1 MIGAE
6 SQGFAADVQHLTDTL
21 ELLGLVAPKELIS
34 ELSFH
39 LETKAFP
46 AFVDGSG
53 HFWCRQ
59 GTVL

>member
-1 MIGAE
+1 
-6 SQGFAADVQHLTDTL
+6 L
-21 ELLGLVAPKELIS
+21 ELLGLVASKELIS